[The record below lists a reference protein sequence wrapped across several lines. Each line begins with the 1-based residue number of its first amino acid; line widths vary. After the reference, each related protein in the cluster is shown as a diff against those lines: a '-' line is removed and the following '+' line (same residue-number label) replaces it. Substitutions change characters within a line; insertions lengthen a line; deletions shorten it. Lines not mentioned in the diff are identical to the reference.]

1 MRIQGPALLLV
12 VTLNACS
19 GSLCSPVPSST
30 QPPLSECTYP
40 NGAAPQMVYP
50 VPNATNVP
58 DTFNVTGVIVAD
70 SSGAN
75 YNNANGVYFA
85 EFSTAPT
92 AVANY
97 NTISFTLAG
106 FQPIAAS
113 ALPAQAAPATIPN
126 PKYEVSQTNANI
138 ALLGTVSPQT
148 RYYVYLEYLFEPFN
162 PTGPACY
169 AVGPIGDFTTQ

>member
-1 MRIQGPALLLV
+1 
-12 VTLNACS
+12 
-19 GSLCSPVPSST
+19 
-30 QPPLSECTYP
+30 
-40 NGAAPQMVYP
+40 MVYP

-97 NTISFTLAG
+97 NSLRRLRPLR
-106 FQPIAAS
+106 FQ
-113 ALPAQAAPATIPN
+113 IPN
-126 PKYEVSQTNANI
+126 TRFRK
-138 ALLGTVSPQT
+138 QT
-148 RYYVYLEYLFEPFN
+148 R
-162 PTGPACY
+162 
-169 AVGPIGDFTTQ
+169 I